1 MKLNYF
7 CLTPLANNTITS
19 DKHSAEYLRLTGG
32 GERVISFLMSREI
45 REVAERVLFGV
56 NLDEK
61 LSVGKHKGTAPRVVT
76 DVVRECGVS
85 MPDLPGRPSELMI
98 SERGVNAGGS
108 TVSSFPKVNRMDET
122 AERGKMLHFLA
133 NHELL
138 ATELMA
144 LVLLKFPNAPTEFRQ
159 GVYETMREE
168 QAHTLMYMRRM
179 KECGM
184 EFGELPVND
193 YFWRMVAP
201 MECPMDFV
209 SRLSLVFEQANLDY
223 SLHYGKLFREVGD
236 TGTAAVLDKIYQ
248 DEIGHVGHGL
258 KWFRKW
264 KEEGVTDWAAFK
276 KQLHF
281 PLTLARAK
289 GMAPFDRDGRR
300 LAGIDAE
307 WVDSL
312 EVIEQSRGRTPVVHW
327 FNPNEELA
335 MAAKEGARFQPK
347 RAHLMLEKDLAMLP
361 LAWAR
366 RDDVVLV
373 DEMPCREH
381 VLRLKRNG
389 FIIPELMKIG
399 ADEELLER
407 KIGGL
412 KPWAWGPV
420 ASKLM
425 SRYNP
430 GVAEA
435 VDLKWMDWGAKDAE
449 LFSKRCGLNLAELL
463 DEEIGLWCASV
474 DEVLDSVKEFAII
487 AENSD
492 VLLKAPWSSAGRGHL
507 RLLGG
512 EWTAASRAWLEKVIV
527 QQGGVVVEPWLK
539 RVLDFSAQYEVS
551 KEGVKLVGMTRVVND
566 DAGRYLG
573 TFVHHK
579 WTSGLEP
586 ELTEFL
592 FREAGVIQLYKD
604 EIPKLLL
611 DLLDEGFRGNFGVD
625 AMVYL
630 GEDGLKLRKV
640 VEVNPRMTM
649 GRVALELLKNFGFA
663 GAGFFQILRKSKLGD
678 IEQWLELLERDN
690 LECGLQDGSTKMT
703 SKISCPLNDPHLAN
717 EFIAVWHLRENSD
730 EVMIASD
737 LSRL

>member
-258 KWFRKW
+258 KWFR
-264 KEEGVTDWAAFK
+264 
-276 KQLHF
+276 
-281 PLTLARAK
+281 
-289 GMAPFDRDGRR
+289 
-300 LAGIDAE
+300 
-307 WVDSL
+307 
-312 EVIEQSRGRTPVVHW
+312 
-327 FNPNEELA
+327 
-335 MAAKEGARFQPK
+335 
-347 RAHLMLEKDLAMLP
+347 
-361 LAWAR
+361 
-366 RDDVVLV
+366 
-373 DEMPCREH
+373 
-381 VLRLKRNG
+381 
-389 FIIPELMKIG
+389 
-399 ADEELLER
+399 
-407 KIGGL
+407 
-412 KPWAWGPV
+412 
-420 ASKLM
+420 
-425 SRYNP
+425 
-430 GVAEA
+430 
-435 VDLKWMDWGAKDAE
+435 
-449 LFSKRCGLNLAELL
+449 
-463 DEEIGLWCASV
+463 
-474 DEVLDSVKEFAII
+474 
-487 AENSD
+487 
-492 VLLKAPWSSAGRGHL
+492 
-507 RLLGG
+507 
-512 EWTAASRAWLEKVIV
+512 
-527 QQGGVVVEPWLK
+527 
-539 RVLDFSAQYEVS
+539 
-551 KEGVKLVGMTRVVND
+551 
-566 DAGRYLG
+566 
-573 TFVHHK
+573 
-579 WTSGLEP
+579 
-586 ELTEFL
+586 
-592 FREAGVIQLYKD
+592 
-604 EIPKLLL
+604 
-611 DLLDEGFRGNFGVD
+611 
-625 AMVYL
+625 MV
-630 GEDGLKLRKV
+630 
-640 VEVNPRMTM
+640 
-649 GRVALELLKNFGFA
+649 
-663 GAGFFQILRKSKLGD
+663 
-678 IEQWLELLERDN
+678 
-690 LECGLQDGSTKMT
+690 
-703 SKISCPLNDPHLAN
+703 
-717 EFIAVWHLRENSD
+717 
-730 EVMIASD
+730 
-737 LSRL
+737 

>member
-1 MKLNYF
+1 
-7 CLTPLANNTITS
+7 
-19 DKHSAEYLRLTGG
+19 
-32 GERVISFLMSREI
+32 MSREI
-45 REVAERVLFGV
+45 REVAERVLFGLS
-56 NLDEK
+56 LDEK
-61 LSVGKHKGTAPRVVT
+61 LSVGNYKGTAPRVVT

-85 MPDLPGRPSELMI
+85 LPKLPGRPSELMI
-98 SERGVNAGGS
+98 SERGVSAGGS
-108 TVSSFPKVNRMDET
+108 AVSTFPKVNRMDET

-179 KECGM
+179 RECGM

-289 GMAPFDRDGRR
+289 GMAPYDREGRM

-335 MAAKEGARFQPK
+335 MAAKEKARFQPK
-347 RAHLMLEKDLAMLP
+347 QVHLMLEKDLAMLP

-373 DEMPCREH
+373 DEMPSREH

-399 ADEELLER
+399 ADKELLER

-425 SRYNP
+425 SRYRQGLP
-430 GVAEA
+430 KE
-435 VDLKWMDWGAKDAE
+435 VDLAWRDWGAEDAE

-463 DEEIGLWCASV
+463 DEEIGRWCASV
-474 DEVLDSVKEFAII
+474 DEVLDSVKEFANR
-487 AENSD
+487 AGNSD

-507 RLLGG
+507 RLLKG
-512 EWTAASRAWLEKVIV
+512 EWTDAARAWLEKMVN
-527 QQGGVVVEPWLK
+527 QQGGMVVEPWLE

-551 KEGVKLVGMTRVVND
+551 QEGIKLVGMTRVIND
-566 DAGRYLG
+566 AAGRYMG

-592 FREAGVIQLYKD
+592 FRESGVMQLYKD

-611 DLLDEGFRGNFGVD
+611 NLVDRNFRGNFGID
-625 AMVYL
+625 AMVYR

-649 GRVALELLKNFGFA
+649 GRVALELLRNFGYV
-663 GAGFFQILRKSKLGD
+663 GAGFYQILRKSKLGD
-678 IEQWLELLERDN
+678 IGKWLRG
-690 LECGLQDGSTKMT
+690 LECDHLDNSSQDSSPKVPAR
-703 SKISCPLNDPHLAN
+703 ISCPLNDPHLAN
-717 EFIAVWHLRENSD
+717 EFIAVWHLRKNTE
-730 EVMIASD
+730 EVIKASIT
-737 LSRL
+737 

>member
-1 MKLNYF
+1 MIVVLISGVFF
-7 CLTPLANNTITS
+7 CLGV
-19 DKHSAEYLRLTGG
+19 GG
-32 GERVISFLMSREI
+32 GVLTLGVEWVIILWMSSEI
-45 REVAERVLFGV
+45 REVAERVLFGQS
-56 NLDEK
+56 LDEK
-61 LSVGKHKGTAPRVVT
+61 LSVGLYKGTSPKVVT
-76 DVVRECGVS
+76 DVVRECGLA
-85 MPDLPGRPSELMI
+85 MPELPGRPSELVI
-98 SERGVNAGGS
+98 SPRGVDGGAGAVAGAVGS
-108 TVSSFPKVNRMDET
+108 TFPKVNRMDET

-144 LVLLKFPNAPTEFRQ
+144 LVLLKFPNAPAEFRQ

-223 SLHYGKLFREVGD
+223 SLHYGRLFREVGD

-264 KEEGVTDWAAFK
+264 KDEGLTDWAAFK

-289 GMAPFDRDGRR
+289 GMAPYDREGRE

-307 WVDSL
+307 WVDEL

-327 FNPNEELA
+327 FNPNEELF
-335 MAAKEGARFQPK
+335 MAAQGARYQPK
-347 RAHLMLEKDLAMLP
+347 KAYKLLETDLAMLP

-373 DEMPCREH
+373 DEMPSREH
-381 VLRLKRNG
+381 LVRLKRNG
-389 FIIPELMKIG
+389 FVIPELMKIG

-412 KPWAWGPV
+412 KPWAWGPE
-420 ASKLM
+420 ASRVM
-425 SRYNP
+425 SRYKGCVP
-430 GVAEA
+430 EV
-435 VDLKWMDWGAKDAE
+435 VDLAWKGWGADDAD
-449 LFSKRCGLNLAELL
+449 LFSKRCGLELAELL
-463 DEEIGLWCASV
+463 GENVGRWCASV
-474 DEVLDSVKEFAII
+474 VEVLDVVKEFS
-487 AENSD
+487 EGGD
-492 VLLKAPWSSAGRGHL
+492 VLLKAPLSSAGRGHM
-507 RLLGG
+507 RLLEG
-512 EWTAASRAWLEKVIV
+512 EWTVAARAWLEKMVA
-527 QQGGVVVEPWLK
+527 QQGGVVVEPWLD
-539 RVLDFSAQYEVS
+539 RVMDFSAQYEVS
-551 KEGVKLVGMTRVVND
+551 KEGVKLVGMTRVMND
-566 DAGRYLG
+566 KAGRYMG

-592 FREAGVIQLYKD
+592 FRKAGVMKLYKV
-604 EIPKLLL
+604 EMPKLLEAL
-611 DLLDEGFRGNFGVD
+611 IGSDFRGNFGVD
-625 AMVYL
+625 AMVYESE
-630 GEDGLKLRKV
+630 GCFHLRKV

-649 GRVALELLKNFGFA
+649 GRVALELLRKSGFS
-663 GAGFFQILRKSKLGD
+663 GAGFYQILRKSQLGD
-678 IEQWLELLERDN
+678 VDGWLGELGCDDVDN
-690 LECGLQDGSTKMT
+690 DDGKMT
-703 SKISCPLNDPHLAN
+703 TRISCPLNDPHCAE
-717 EFIAVWHLRENSD
+717 EFIAMWHLRKNTE
-730 EVMIASD
+730 EVMNVLFD
-737 LSRL
+737 KE

>member
-1 MKLNYF
+1 
-7 CLTPLANNTITS
+7 
-19 DKHSAEYLRLTGG
+19 
-32 GERVISFLMSREI
+32 MSSEI
-45 REVAERVLFGV
+45 REVAERVLYGQS
-56 NLDEK
+56 LDEK
-61 LSVGKHKGTAPRVVT
+61 LAVGVYKGTSPRVVT
-76 DVVRECGVS
+76 DVVRECGLV
-85 MPDLPGRPSELMI
+85 MPELPGRPSELMI
-98 SERGVNAGGS
+98 SPRGVDAGAGGGGS
-108 TVSSFPKVNRMDET
+108 TFPKVNRMDE
-122 AERGKMLHFLA
+122 AGERGKMLHFLA

-144 LVLLKFPNAPTEFRQ
+144 LVLLKFPNAPSEFRQ

-223 SLHYGKLFREVGD
+223 SLHYGRLFREVGD

-264 KEEGVTDWAAFK
+264 KDEGLTDWAAFK

-289 GMAPFDRDGRR
+289 GMAPYDRAGRD

-307 WVDSL
+307 WVDEL

-335 MAAKEGARFQPK
+335 MAAKEGAKYQPK
-347 RAHLMLEKDLAMLP
+347 RAHALLEKDLGILP

-373 DEMPCREH
+373 DEMPSREH
-381 VLRLKRNG
+381 LVRLKRNG
-389 FIIPELMKIG
+389 FVIPELMKLG

-420 ASKLM
+420 ASRLM
-425 SRYNP
+425 SRYKECVP
-430 GVAEA
+430 EV
-435 VDLKWMDWGAKDAE
+435 VDLGWMEWGGGDAE
-449 LFSKRCGLNLAELL
+449 LFSKRSGLRLAELL
-463 DEEIGLWCASV
+463 GEKVGRWCDSV
-474 DEVLDSVKEFAII
+474 NGVLDCVREFA
-487 AENSD
+487 EGGD
-492 VLLKAPWSSAGRGHL
+492 VLLKAPLSSAGRGHL
-507 RLLGG
+507 RLQGG
-512 EWTAASRAWLEKVIV
+512 EWTAAARAWLDKVLA
-527 QQGGVVVEPWLK
+527 QQGGVVVEPWLE
-539 RVLDFSAQYEVS
+539 RVMDFSAQYEVS
-551 KEGVKLVGMTRVVND
+551 KDGIKLVGMTRVIND
-566 DAGRYLG
+566 PAGRYLG

-586 ELTEFL
+586 TLTEFL
-592 FREAGVIQLYKD
+592 FREAGVMQLYKV
-604 EIPKLLL
+604 EVPKLLGE
-611 DLLDEGFRGNFGVD
+611 LLDDDYRGNFGVD
-625 AMVYL
+625 AMVYEAEGDL
-630 GEDGLKLRKV
+630 QLRKV

-649 GRVALELLKNFGFA
+649 GRVALELLRKSGFA
-663 GAGFFQILRKSKLGD
+663 GAGFYQILRKSKLGD
-678 IEQWLELLERDN
+678 IGEWLEMLGCDRLEERSESGMEN
-690 LECGLQDGSTKMT
+690 TET
-703 SKISCPLNDPHLAN
+703 SISCPLNDPHCAH
-717 EFIAVWHLRENSD
+717 EFIAIWHLRSNTN
-730 EVMIASD
+730 EVME
-737 LSRL
+737 RLFYKG

>member
-1 MKLNYF
+1 
-7 CLTPLANNTITS
+7 
-19 DKHSAEYLRLTGG
+19 
-32 GERVISFLMSREI
+32 MSMEI
-45 REVAERVLFGV
+45 REVAERVLFGRS
-56 NLDEK
+56 LDEK
-61 LSVGKHKGTAPRVVT
+61 LAVGECAGMAPKVVS

-85 MPDLPGRPSELMI
+85 MPDLPGRPSELVI
-98 SERGVNAGGS
+98 SERGVTHKGGS
-108 TVSSFPKVNRMDET
+108 AFPKVNRMDET

-144 LVLLKFPNAPTEFRQ
+144 LVLLKFPNAPAEFRQ

-179 KECGM
+179 RECGM
-184 EFGELPVND
+184 DFGELPVND

-236 TGTAAVLDKIYQ
+236 TGTAAVLEKIYQ

-264 KEEGVTDWAAFK
+264 KDEGLTDWAAFK

-289 GMAPFDRDGRR
+289 GMAPYDRSGRE

-307 WVDSL
+307 WVDKL

-335 MAAKEGARFQPK
+335 MASSRGADFQPNFQPK
-347 RAHLMLEKDLAMLP
+347 RAHLLLEKDLAMLP
-361 LAWAR
+361 LTWAR

-373 DEMPCREH
+373 DEMPSREH

-389 FIIPELMKIG
+389 FTLPEFIKI
-399 ADEELLER
+399 ADDEALLER

-412 KPWAWGPV
+412 KPWAWGPM
-420 ASKLM
+420 ASELM
-425 SRYNP
+425 SRFKP
-430 GVAEA
+430 AIPVG
-435 VDLKWMDWGAKDAE
+435 VDLPWQAFGSEDAE
-449 LFSKRCGLNLAELL
+449 LFSKGYGLKLAGLL
-463 DEEIGLWCASV
+463 DETIGKFCKSV
-474 DEVLDSVKEFAII
+474 DEVLDSVRELS
-487 AENSD
+487 EGGD

-512 EWTAASRAWLEKVIV
+512 EWTVAGEGWLNKVLAE
-527 QQGGVVVEPWLK
+527 QGGVVVEPWLD

-551 KEGVKLVGMTRVVND
+551 EDGIKLVGMTRVVND
-566 DAGRYLG
+566 AAGRYLG

-592 FREAGVIQLYKD
+592 FRKAGVKELYKRV
-604 EIPKLLL
+604 IPEVLET
-611 DLLDEGFRGNFGVD
+611 LLDENFRGSFGVD
-625 AMVYL
+625 AMVYRAL
-630 GEDGLKLRKV
+630 NGELKLRKV
-640 VEVNPRMTM
+640 VEVNPRVTM
-649 GRVALELLKNFGFA
+649 GRVALELLKKFGFA
-663 GAGFFQILRKSKLGD
+663 GAGYYQILRKSTLGD
-678 IEQWLELLERDN
+678 IDEWLEHLGCDSGHVDLRDSLLNSLD
-690 LECGLQDGSTKMT
+690 KMMT
-703 SKISCPLNDPHLAN
+703 KISCPINDPHLAE
-717 EFIAVWHLRENSD
+717 EFIAIWHLRKSTE
-730 EVMIASD
+730 EVQKCFI
-737 LSRL
+737 L